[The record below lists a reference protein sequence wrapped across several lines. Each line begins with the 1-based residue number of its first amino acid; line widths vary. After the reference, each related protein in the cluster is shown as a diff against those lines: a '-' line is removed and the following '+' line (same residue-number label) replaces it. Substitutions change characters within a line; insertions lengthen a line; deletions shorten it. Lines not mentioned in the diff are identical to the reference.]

1 MKHGANGASSLLSED
16 AAQSIRCDLEE
27 SVAQCASP
35 GCNVQVPLTATA
47 FANAADAPSS
57 AARNC
62 SGRQA
67 RRSPAAQP
75 SRVRLADL
83 KRRRDET
90 RNSRPSRAVRAPPV
104 DRAVLGVRLKV
115 MGTFQDDSAVVGW
128 HSTMTAVLE
137 FQRDMFIRAHAGRAG
152 HERSASEP
160 QGRRRDS
167 GRTRMMP
174 RAAQKLGAAWSAT
187 VRDRA
192 ESMRL
197 SHRDLDADTE
207 PPTAAVKF
215 EARLTL
221 SGFAAFTYGGSRR
234 ASWTLTVRGRHANA
248 HC

>member
-1 MKHGANGASSLLSED
+1 MLLPLLHGTAQGAK
-16 AAQSIRCDLEE
+16 
-27 SVAQCASP
+27 
-35 GCNVQVPLTATA
+35 
-47 FANAADAPSS
+47 
-57 AARNC
+57 
-62 SGRQA
+62 
-67 RRSPAAQP
+67 PAAAPPPNPQGCDWP
-75 SRVRLADL
+75 TS

-104 DRAVLGVRLKV
+104 DRAVLGVRLKI

-160 QGRRRDS
+160 QGRRGDS

-187 VRDRA
+187 ARDRA

-197 SHRDLDADTE
+197 SHRALDADTE

-234 ASWTLTVRGRHANA
+234 AIWTLTVRGRHANA